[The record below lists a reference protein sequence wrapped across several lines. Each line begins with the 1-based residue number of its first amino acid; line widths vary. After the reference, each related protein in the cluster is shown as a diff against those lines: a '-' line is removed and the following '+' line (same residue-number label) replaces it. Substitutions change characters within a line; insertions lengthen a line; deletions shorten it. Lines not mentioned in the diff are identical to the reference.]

1 MGVSFDINR
10 YYIRN
15 NMTTDALVPD
25 EMTGELLKDS
35 QISFLSL
42 NSAEIAAQLT
52 LQDFNLFHEVEPT
65 EYIDDLYEL
74 ESKYGTPHLNT
85 FSEVMRYRKLCSCIQ
100 FTSLKD
106 LQIVKKII
114 N

>member
-1 MGVSFDINR
+1 MSSDVNR

-15 NMTTDALVPD
+15 NMNTDALVPD

-85 FSEVMRYRKLCSCIQ
+85 FSEVMRNRKLCSCIQ

-106 LQIVKKII
+106 LRIVKKII